1 VGGIQRSNVAFRPDP
16 FDQYEASDFG
26 ITLPSPS
33 GQIDLLAQDFK
44 NNKVFRTSL
53 GFDKNLGKSWRLS
66 LEGIYTKNI
75 NEINYKKVSILPP
88 TKQAV
93 GVDNRNVYDLSGNFP
108 VNIPLR
114 SNGTSPYTGIFLL
127 SNNENDKGFSYS
139 LTTTI
144 DKAWNNGWAFNA
156 NYSFGSSVVLNE
168 GTSSQNSSQFNN
180 METVNGRNFITLS
193 NSDFDPGH
201 RINAYAAKKFN
212 YLNNR
217 LATTISLVY
226 NGQSGNT
233 FSYAMARGMV
243 RDVDNSEFNDLIFVP
258 TQAQLANIIFLPNTI
273 GSGANAVTY
282 TPEQQRAAYN
292 EYIENDNYLST
303 RRGQYAERNG
313 ARLPFTNVFDL
324 KLQQDFNVKLGA
336 KTYQLQLSYDVFNL
350 GNMFKRSWG
359 RQYFADFDQITILS
373 FDSYASATDL
383 TPRYK
388 FTPSPM
394 RRYNVSDGVFNSSRW
409 TSQLGIRLNF

>member
-1 VGGIQRSNVAFRPDP
+1 
-16 FDQYEASDFG
+16 
-26 ITLPSPS
+26 
-33 GQIDLLAQDFK
+33 
-44 NNKVFRTSL
+44 
-53 GFDKNLGKSWRLS
+53 
-66 LEGIYTKNI
+66 
-75 NEINYKKVSILPP
+75 
-88 TKQAV
+88 
-93 GVDNRNVYDLSGNFP
+93 
-108 VNIPLR
+108 
-114 SNGTSPYTGIFLL
+114 
-127 SNNENDKGFSYS
+127 
-139 LTTTI
+139 
-144 DKAWNNGWAFNA
+144 
-156 NYSFGSSVVLNE
+156 
-168 GTSSQNSSQFNN
+168 
-180 METVNGRNFITLS
+180 
-193 NSDFDPGH
+193 
-201 RINAYAAKKFN
+201 
-212 YLNNR
+212 
-217 LATTISLVY
+217 
-226 NGQSGNT
+226 
-233 FSYAMARGMV
+233 MV

-273 GSGANAVTY
+273 GSGSNAVTY